1 MGRKEESRRK
11 RKVKGAIDTEGQGK
25 EIAVSFLTTRLEV
38 SSSSEC
44 MAKAHPWAGGG

>member
-11 RKVKGAIDTEGQGK
+11 KKKIQLTRRGQSK
-25 EIAVSFLTTRLEV
+25 EVAVSFLTTRLEV

-44 MAKAHPWAGGG
+44 MAKAHLWVDGG